1 MPSRPSAANATVV
14 DALALLDGP
23 FAALAEGVS
32 QDRYALWLG
41 SGISLGRVEGL
52 RKLIPRVLDFLQQQ
66 VAVGDENCPFRVA
79 LSAIFDI
86 ASLTA
91 AERRSV
97 DVEKPIKEWPG
108 LNAIIARLTSNYARF
123 LETAVD
129 DEEDDY
135 LLWEAVAVAQT
146 YGDPAIEPDA
156 EHLCVAILILEG
168 LASDIPSANWDGL
181 IEKAVDQ
188 LALGAPTLVVCV
200 HPNDLRDPDLQ
211 ARLYKFH
218 GCAIRARTDEARFRP
233 LLVAQ
238 QSQINGW
245 IARPENAPLV
255 ARLIDIAM
263 SKPTLMVGL
272 SAQDA
277 NIQAIFAKAEATM
290 AWPWPSNPPAYAF
303 SADQLG
309 IDQRGLLKN
318 VYRAAYSRATREQVY
333 DSALIRAYAKSLL
346 GALVLDALSL
356 KLCAL
361 INLAPGNLQ
370 PAHRAAISLGILRV
384 RDAVAKAAQPNN
396 EAFVRTAIGHA
407 ARIGAMFHDGDATA
421 AALAYRPLT
430 ARAVQYM
437 ASEHMLAN
445 TGLREFAVALGLLG
459 LGLQAGHWIIEA
471 VDLADPGAGALR
483 IVSTAGA
490 AKLFLASSGHVALR
504 LKINGHVADGDNA
517 IVINSQEITVP
528 MARSP
533 RGRMGRKGR
542 PGLREVSMLKL
553 LGEVSNDT
561 ELLHRFREE
570 LIV

>member
-1 MPSRPSAANATVV
+1 MPSRPSAANATVI

-23 FAALAEGVS
+23 FAPLAEGVS

-52 RKLIPRVLDFLQQQ
+52 RKLIPHVLDFLQ
-66 VAVGDENCPFRVA
+66 VRVTVGDANCPFRMA
-79 LSAIFDI
+79 LSAIFAT
-86 ASLTA
+86 ASLTPG
-91 AERRSV
+91 ERASI
-97 DVEKPIKEWPG
+97 DVEKPIEEWPG
-108 LNAIIARLTSNYARF
+108 LGSIIDRLASNYARF
-123 LETAVD
+123 LETAVN

-135 LLWEAVAVAQT
+135 LLWEAVAVTQT
-146 YGDPAIEPDA
+146 YGDPAIEPDV

-181 IEKAVDQ
+181 IERAVDR
-188 LALGAPTLVVCV
+188 LALGVPTLVVCV
-200 HPNDLRDPDLQ
+200 HSDDLREPDLQ

-218 GCAIRARTDEARFRP
+218 GCAVRARTDEARFRP
-233 LLVAQ
+233 LLVAR
-238 QSQINGW
+238 QSQIHGW
-245 IARPENAPLV
+245 ISRPENAPLV
-255 ARLIDIAM
+255 ARLIDIAT

-277 NIQAIFAKAEATM
+277 NIQAIFAEAEARM

-318 VYRAAYSRATREQVY
+318 VYRAAYNGATRQQIY

-346 GALVLDALSL
+346 VALVLHVLCL
-356 KLCAL
+356 KLRTL

-370 PAHRAAISLGILRV
+370 AAHRAAIFLGILRL
-384 RDAVAKAAQPNN
+384 RDAIARATQPND
-396 EAFVRTAIGHA
+396 EATVRTAIAHS
-407 ARIGAMFHDGDATA
+407 ARIGAMFHDGDATGA
-421 AALAYRPLT
+421 PLPYRPLT
-430 ARAVQYM
+430 SRAIQ
-437 ASEHMLAN
+437 HMPSDHTLAG

-459 LGLQAGHWIIEA
+459 LGLHAGHWTIET
-471 VDLADPGAGALR
+471 VNLDDSGAGALR
-483 IVSTAGA
+483 IVSAAGA
-490 AKLFLASSGHVALR
+490 AKLFLASSAHAALR
-504 LKINGHVADGDNA
+504 LKINGHVADVDNA
-517 IVINSQEITVP
+517 IVINSQEIAVP

-542 PGLREVSMLKL
+542 PGVREVSMLKL
-553 LGEVSNDT
+553 LEEVSNGT
-561 ELLHRFREE
+561 ELLDRFREE